1 MRSSTRCRVPAVTD
15 TACTRSRGR
24 EGDRRESRPGFNRQA
39 TTARS
44 NIRAT
49 TVREWSV
56 SAGRTC
62 RPLPH
67 GRGSL
72 TALRLPVRSRCW
84 HRSGRPDERRS
95 GPLQVNWC
103 FKKTGEIRLCFR
115 FRFQCFLNADL
126 WCATCV
132 GPETRR
138 GAVGHVSGTEADPKT
153 GNPTPVA
160 VTDARDGL
168 DVVSKKGRLLAVSE
182 IKPR

>member
-1 MRSSTRCRVPAVTD
+1 
-15 TACTRSRGR
+15 
-24 EGDRRESRPGFNRQA
+24 
-39 TTARS
+39 
-44 NIRAT
+44 
-49 TVREWSV
+49 
-56 SAGRTC
+56 
-62 RPLPH
+62 
-67 GRGSL
+67 
-72 TALRLPVRSRCW
+72 
-84 HRSGRPDERRS
+84 
-95 GPLQVNWC
+95 
-103 FKKTGEIRLCFR
+103 
-115 FRFQCFLNADL
+115 L